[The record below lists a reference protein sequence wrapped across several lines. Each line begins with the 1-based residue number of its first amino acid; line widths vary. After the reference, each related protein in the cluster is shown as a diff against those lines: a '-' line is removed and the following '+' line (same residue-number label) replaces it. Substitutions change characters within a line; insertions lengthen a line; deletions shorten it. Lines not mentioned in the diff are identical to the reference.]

1 MFRFIHAADVHL
13 DSPLRGLERYEG
25 APVDAIRAASRRS
38 LENLVQLALDR
49 EVDFVLIAGDLY
61 DGDWKDHNTG
71 LFFVRQMSRLRAAG
85 IPVIAIAG
93 NHDAASR
100 MSKKLTWP
108 ENVEWLPHKRPG
120 TARHPKLESL
130 GVSVHGQSFAT
141 AEVNEKLVLEYPPAV
156 SHRYN
161 IGLLHTS
168 LEGSSEHERYAPCT
182 LNDLKAKD
190 YDYWA
195 LGHIH
200 QRQVVCESPWVI
212 YSGNTQGRHI
222 RETGAK
228 GCYVV
233 TVDEQGASDVA
244 FETLDVIRW
253 EHCEVDLTE
262 VASPSALLQGVR
274 HAMRNVRSLHE
285 GMPLAI
291 RVSLVGDCGFHGHLV
306 TDWERWNSEIRAIA
320 VDEGGD
326 EIWVEQVL
334 LRSRIPAQSQPLLTD
349 GPLGEIRNLF
359 QQMDQDA
366 SLRCTLLKE
375 LDDFLNRLPEEV
387 RQQFNAVDATQESE
401 LDTWLRDAQALI
413 LDRLGATSPV
423 EGAS

>member
-120 TARHPKLESL
+120 TARHPKLEAL

-182 LNDLKAKD
+182 LSDLRAKG

-233 TVDEQGASDVA
+233 TVDEQGASHLA

-262 VASPSALLQGVR
+262 VTSPAAMLQGVR
-274 HAMRNVRSLHE
+274 RALRTVRSRHD

-291 RVSLVGDCGFHGHLV
+291 RVSLVGDCSVHGQLV
-306 TDWERWNSEIRAIA
+306 TDWDRWNSEIRAIA
-320 VDEGGD
+320 LDEGGD
-326 EIWVEQVL
+326 EIWIEQVR
-334 LRSRIPAQSQPLLTD
+334 LRSRIPAQSQPLLAD

-359 QQMDQDA
+359 QEMDQDA
-366 SLRCTLLKE
+366 TLRSTLLQD

-387 RQQFNAVDATQESE
+387 RQHFNAIDATQESE
-401 LDTWLRDAQALI
+401 LETWLRDAQALI
-413 LDRLGATSPV
+413 LDRLGSASLPG
-423 EGAS
+423 GAS